1 MLNGRQFVEAMSRLG
16 YPDASSLKASEFDWL
31 FDSTPDNLHFLRFVC
46 RSLNRT
52 NVLTPE
58 EASAFQELCRFGK
71 PILDEATLGEVLKTI
86 GPSKEN
92 SAIALSSSSSMFAAD
107 PGVSLKDLEAEIRAL
122 REEKELKQ
130 SRFQKLQVAATSRAD
145 IDLRLAA
152 ESESALSG
160 LLEINAHLGAEN
172 ADTNSVLQGFTD
184 EVSKLTSYF
193 SAQSEAIQNDK
204 RESVSRAPT
213 ALLSQLSLDPYL
225 HQEELNTKTLSAFT
239 RRHFF
244 TGISDII
251 ETSYSLN
258 LLDLSSCEGEEK
270 EKEESAVEQ
279 KRTEMA
285 RLQWSHIVAQHQ
297 LMQATAEEKS
307 VKAGLDWL
315 SDNFSCK
322 SISNSSSL
330 QVREVVSKKEL
341 QVVEGELEALLHGT
355 VPAVLRESARVI
367 NVPIVKGDL
376 AVQQARQN
384 YLTSQQDEVRDVLLH
399 QKASFDIVL
408 LAHEVELKCW
418 RACLK
423 QLSDVSS
430 RLVEEHEVASVRTQA
445 LAHPELAVNT
455 RPRSIISCK
464 DAALSR
470 LLQIIDSAQ
479 GTAEPFRSLEE
490 LDQAAC
496 NLANNL
502 QVSRDALAASNWEQ
516 NFSMAQLE
524 GHCKALHRAMYTEFQ
539 QLVLSSRLCS
549 MPITN
554 EELLCPN
561 AQELT
566 KKLAVA
572 ESQLQSLQEVMQDII
587 KEVKAKGSQLEHNP
601 LLSRERDLYIY
612 FHLDARLL
620 QKVVEEL
627 ESKLRLRKEQP

>member
-1 MLNGRQFVEAMSRLG
+1 MLNGRQFVEAMGRLG

-31 FDSTPDNLHFLRFVC
+31 FDSAPENLHFLRFVC

-58 EASAFQELCRFGK
+58 EASAFQELCNSGK

-107 PGVSLKDLEAEIRAL
+107 PGVSLEDLEAELRAL
-122 REEKELKQ
+122 GEEKELKQ
-130 SRFQKLQVAATSRAD
+130 SRYKKLQVAATSRAD

-152 ESESALSG
+152 ESESAVSG
-160 LLEINAHLGAEN
+160 LIEINAYLGAEN
-172 ADTNSVLQGFTD
+172 ADTNSALQSFTD
-184 EVSKLTSYF
+184 EVSRLTSYF

-239 RRHFF
+239 RTHFF

-251 ETSYSLN
+251 ETSYSLQ

-270 EKEESAVEQ
+270 EKEESVVEQ

-315 SDNFSCK
+315 SDNSSCK

-330 QVREVVSKKEL
+330 QVREVVSRKEL

-355 VPAVLRESARVI
+355 VPAALRESARVI

-376 AVQQARQN
+376 AVQLARQN
-384 YLTSQQDEVRDVLLH
+384 YLTSQQNQVRNVLLR

-408 LAHEVELKCW
+408 LAHEVELNCW

-423 QLSDVSS
+423 QLSDLSS
-430 RLVEEHEVASVRTQA
+430 RLVEEHEVASIRTQA

-470 LLQIIDSAQ
+470 LLQIMDSAQ
-479 GTAEPFRSLEE
+479 ATAEPFRSLEE
-490 LDQAAC
+490 LDQATC

-502 QVSRDALAASNWEQ
+502 QVSRDALAAANWEQ

-524 GHCKALHRAMYTEFQ
+524 GHCEALHRAMYTEFQ
-539 QLVLSSRLCS
+539 QLVLSPRLCS
-549 MPITN
+549 MAITN
-554 EELLCPN
+554 QELLCPN

-601 LLSRERDLYIY
+601 LLSQERDLYIY